1 MAKWLFWH
9 RHYVVK
15 AVRLAFIFPVA
26 LLLACFSRPFAEVTD
41 PLPPPPHP
49 AMGWSSW
56 YGFATH
62 ISDPIIRQQAEAML
76 SNGMRQAGYEYVN
89 VVDGWQ
95 GDRDSRG
102 FLHPNSDFPDMKALG
117 DYLHSRSFKFGI
129 YTSIGRKSCG
139 GLVGSYGHEAQ
150 DAQTFI
156 DWGVDFV
163 EYDLCSLD
171 ATDTVPALVAKMA
184 TALRQNA
191 KRPIVL
197 SIVVLETPW
206 LWAPSLSV
214 NMWRIA
220 RDETGSYKNMLEIA
234 DIDAPLA
241 AYARKV
247 GWNDPDLVLVGNG
260 MKLDENRTQMTLW
273 AMLAAPLIS
282 STDVLHLSSSQLEV
296 LTNPDVIAI
305 DQDPAV
311 QQAIRL
317 RQGVVDVWRKKLAD
331 GWAIALINRKQQPAT
346 YVVDPHDINL
356 ETAQAYEVW
365 TQQTVTLPYSV
376 TVPAHGCVLLK
387 TP

>member
-26 LLLACFSRPFAEVTD
+26 LLLACFSRQFAEVTD
-41 PLPPPPHP
+41 PLPPAPHP

-56 YGFATH
+56 YQFATH
-62 ISDPIIRQQAEAML
+62 ISDPIIRQQDEAML

-191 KRPIVL
+191 KRPVVL
-197 SIVVLETPW
+197 SIVVLGAPW
-206 LWAPSLSV
+206 LWAPSL
-214 NMWRIA
+214 R
-220 RDETGSYKNMLEIA
+220 
-234 DIDAPLA
+234 
-241 AYARKV
+241 
-247 GWNDPDLVLVGNG
+247 
-260 MKLDENRTQMTLW
+260 
-273 AMLAAPLIS
+273 
-282 STDVLHLSSSQLEV
+282 
-296 LTNPDVIAI
+296 
-305 DQDPAV
+305 
-311 QQAIRL
+311 
-317 RQGVVDVWRKKLAD
+317 
-331 GWAIALINRKQQPAT
+331 
-346 YVVDPHDINL
+346 
-356 ETAQAYEVW
+356 
-365 TQQTVTLPYSV
+365 
-376 TVPAHGCVLLK
+376 
-387 TP
+387 